1 MNMLTMNNSS
11 YKNSKKPF
19 IAQAVV
25 AVETLASDAREQKT
39 CQGKQIL
46 DELFPL
52 ETGSHQEVTA
62 YMIDYRHLVAYFKDG
77 THTGLR
83 HPKHFV
89 AYNGEKETPCSILL
103 RDGKGS
109 HVEVM
114 IGCNRGTGCVEL
126 TTIED
131 IQIECS
137 STLSQQNSPCHFAM
151 RHWISL
157 IKSDRKD
164 KPAARS
170 EDKEFTAK
178 DGNDYVLE
186 TSYQL

>member
-1 MNMLTMNNSS
+1 MNMLTMNTTTFEN
-11 YKNSKKPF
+11 KKKPF
-19 IAQAVV
+19 IAEAVV
-25 AVETLASDAREQKT
+25 AVETLAAEATDQKS
-39 CQGKQIL
+39 CQSKQIL

-52 ETGSHQEVTA
+52 ESGSHQDVTA

-77 THTGLR
+77 THSGLR
-83 HPKHFV
+83 YPKHFV

-103 RDGKGS
+103 RDGQGS

-114 IGCNRGTGCVEL
+114 MGCHRGTGCVEL
-126 TTIED
+126 TRIDD
-131 IQIECS
+131 IQIECC
-137 STLSQQNSPCHFAM
+137 STLSQQNQPCEVGM

-157 IKSDRKD
+157 IKSDRKG

-178 DGNDYVLE
+178 DGNDYTLE